1 VEVRKLVELA
11 NIAGIAGMILS
22 DVSINGDTLLND
34 LIIAIIVVL
43 LMGLLLRTPW
53 YRS

>member
-1 VEVRKLVELA
+1 MVLLGIVGLV
-11 NIAGIAGMILS
+11 LS

-53 YRS
+53 YRG